1 MIDLGKDR
9 LGASGDVFYAALLKA
24 HEGLSEEQSA
34 RLNAR
39 LVFLLA
45 NQVADLSVLSAM
57 LEKARQ
63 VGETA
68 FPKSAETR

>member
-9 LGASGDVFYAALLKA
+9 LGPSGDVFYAALLKA

-45 NQVADLSVLSAM
+45 NQVADLSILTAL

-63 VGETA
+63 VGESSLSI
-68 FPKSAETR
+68 PAETS